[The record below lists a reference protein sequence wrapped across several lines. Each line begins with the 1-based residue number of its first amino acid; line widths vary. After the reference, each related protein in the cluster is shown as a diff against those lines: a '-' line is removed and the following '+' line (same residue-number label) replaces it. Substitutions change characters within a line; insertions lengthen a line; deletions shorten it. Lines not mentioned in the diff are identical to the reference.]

1 MRRRPAS
8 RTAVLVCQGRA
19 VADGRL
25 APGRFHDPTAI
36 ALLRDEERV
45 PVDQVRAG
53 APPQGWGPRVEFEM
67 VRAASE
73 VMVARTVAI
82 DEAVRSRLSPQLVIL
97 GAGLDDRAWRMPE
110 LAEVDVFEVDHQAS
124 QRDKRDRVGVLA
136 PCARSLRFVTVD
148 FSGDRLEDVLASAGH
163 HRAVP
168 TTWVW
173 EGVVPYLTRAQV
185 AATMAAVDHC
195 STPGSR
201 LIVTYQSPSLST
213 AVGRVAAGAMTLVA
227 RQPRPWAAEP
237 RRSSWTAAAMRALLT
252 SHRFPVAADND
263 LFTVAAGL
271 PVEVKQ
277 HRSLRSGRIAVAD
290 RPR

>member
-1 MRRRPAS
+1 MSARPAPRAHHDGTAASTGGKAHHDPLFPGGRLVRRVRRRPAS

-25 APGRFHDPTAI
+25 APGRFHDPTAT

-82 DEAVRSRLSPQLVIL
+82 DEAMRSRLSPQ
-97 GAGLDDRAWRMPE
+97 
-110 LAEVDVFEVDHQAS
+110 
-124 QRDKRDRVGVLA
+124 
-136 PCARSLRFVTVD
+136 
-148 FSGDRLEDVLASAGH
+148 
-163 HRAVP
+163 
-168 TTWVW
+168 
-173 EGVVPYLTRAQV
+173 
-185 AATMAAVDHC
+185 
-195 STPGSR
+195 
-201 LIVTYQSPSLST
+201 
-213 AVGRVAAGAMTLVA
+213 VA